1 MIARLA
7 AADPAHIVT
16 LDALTVAL
24 KAAGFQRPPGS
35 PRLVT
40 RLRRMKD
47 IEVLANGRVRMLGGD
62 APTPPEAAAPGAE
75 EAALAGGGAAAAA
88 EANGGAEAATRRRPR
103 RRGGRRRGGR
113 ARKAGATAPA
123 PAPATE

>member
-1 MIARLA
+1 
-7 AADPAHIVT
+7 VT

-47 IEVLANGRVRMLGGD
+47 IEVLPNGRVRLTAIADGTTTPTAAEPLAEPALPVED
-62 APTPPEAAAPGAE
+62 AD
-75 EAALAGGGAAAAA
+75 
-88 EANGGAEAATRRRPR
+88 EANGDGEHAADVNGTAAETGAKRRRS

-113 ARKAGATAPA
+113 GRKAGAATPA
-123 PAPATE
+123 PPAE